1 MASLGRLPGAVLA
14 TAAYGGAH
22 LVTGNLTLVGAATV
36 AGAFWGL
43 LAAAGM
49 PMAALIASHVAW
61 DVTIFLIAPTDA
73 AMNAER

>member
-1 MASLGRLPGAVLA
+1 M
-14 TAAYGGAH
+14 
-22 LVTGNLTLVGAATV
+22 TGNLTLVGAATV